1 MNRKHILYEDLR
13 KVTKSK
19 TETQIKNNNQ
29 NSHFTPKKETESNKS
44 QVVLIKTHDN
54 RYINLEESNLL
65 TLLIKLRTYINL
77 PFFPEEQLL

>member
-1 MNRKHILYEDLR
+1 MNRKYVLYEDLR
-13 KVTKSK
+13 KVTKYK

-29 NSHFTPKKETESNKS
+29 NSHFTPKKETEPYKS
-44 QVVLIKTHDN
+44 QIVLIKTHDN
-54 RYINLEESNLL
+54 CYINLEESNLL

>member
-1 MNRKHILYEDLR
+1 MNGKYVLYEDLR